1 MLTKLNVKKYFKKSN
16 YITVS
21 KLPSLVI
28 PIRNLVLS
36 YKSSEKKKC
45 LQLKLLLINVW
56 REKGELEGP
65 VFEFLLYWRFLASHM
80 VNAHMTLCS
89 SLQNYEPAQLWAY
102 CSTWMV
108 QTLYHSWAVTDWSC
122 LLKNCSACNTWTGS
136 DTSHSCGQYSVPDI
150 LVCKEIRIFFPFRW
164 RVLQGQ
170 VKKELQGIQRAIVGT
185 EANMD
190 YITFTL

>member
-65 VFEFLLYWRFLASHM
+65 VFEFLLY
-80 VNAHMTLCS
+80 
-89 SLQNYEPAQLWAY
+89 
-102 CSTWMV
+102 
-108 QTLYHSWAVTDWSC
+108 
-122 LLKNCSACNTWTGS
+122 
-136 DTSHSCGQYSVPDI
+136 
-150 LVCKEIRIFFPFRW
+150 
-164 RVLQGQ
+164 
-170 VKKELQGIQRAIVGT
+170 
-185 EANMD
+185 
-190 YITFTL
+190 